1 MKDTTEAPAAEAA
14 ETAPE
19 ATSEPTK
26 EPEEAAEAVQP
37 TETEASTDNKGKI
50 FRIIYLSLFY

>member
-1 MKDTTEAPAAEAA
+1 MKDTTEAPAAEA

-37 TETEASTDNKGKI
+37 TETDASIDNKGKI

>member
-1 MKDTTEAPAAEAA
+1 MKDTTDTTAAEA